1 MDKFKRGDE
10 IYIKEGK
17 NYTKGTVV
25 KKVMP
30 YHGMVYDKDKTKYAI
45 YVEGSDFRRFIE
57 ESEIIPKIVFDREE
71 KLRKL
76 GI

>member
-10 IYIKEGK
+10 VYIKEGK
-17 NYTKGTVV
+17 NYIKATVV

-30 YHGMVYDKDKTKYAI
+30 YHGVVYDKDKTKYSLYI
-45 YVEGSDFRRFIE
+45 EGSDFRRFIE

-71 KLRKL
+71 KFKKL

>member
-10 IYIKEGK
+10 IYTKEGK
-17 NYTKGTVV
+17 NYIKATIV

-30 YHGMVYDKDKTKYAI
+30 YHGIVYDKDKTKYVI
-45 YVEGSDFRRFIE
+45 YIEGSDFRRFTE
-57 ESEIIPKIVFDREE
+57 ESEIIPKIVFDRKE